1 MSPRLSSRLRASV
14 IPTGLYSPIGR
25 GHAQPVTSLRVK
37 LTFPEHLIKQP
48 LMGRLVREFDVLP
61 NIRRANIEESVG
73 WIVCEL
79 GGEEQAVERAL
90 LWLGEAGVQVD
101 RLGDVVES

>member
-1 MSPRLSSRLRASV
+1 MVMLA
-14 IPTGLYSPIGR
+14 
-25 GHAQPVTSLRVK
+25 AVTNLRVK

-61 NIRRANIEESVG
+61 NIRRANIEDEVG

-79 GGEEQAVERAL
+79 AGERASVEQAL
-90 LWLGEAGVQVD
+90 SWLAEAGVAVD

>member
-1 MSPRLSSRLRASV
+1 MAV
-14 IPTGLYSPIGR
+14 
-25 GHAQPVTSLRVK
+25 VTTNLRVK

-61 NIRRANIEESVG
+61 NIRRANIEDEVG
-73 WIVCEL
+73 WIGCEL
-79 GGEEQAVERAL
+79 AGEPSSVEKAL
-90 LWLGEAGVQVD
+90 EWLADAGVQVD

>member
-1 MSPRLSSRLRASV
+1 MLSA
-14 IPTGLYSPIGR
+14 
-25 GHAQPVTSLRVK
+25 VTNLRVK
-37 LTFPEHLIKQP
+37 LTFPENLIKQP

-61 NIRRANIEESVG
+61 NIRRANIADDVG

-79 GGEEQAVERAL
+79 AGERESVEKAL
-90 LWLGEAGVQVD
+90 SWLVEAGVAVD

>member
-1 MSPRLSSRLRASV
+1 MLGA
-14 IPTGLYSPIGR
+14 
-25 GHAQPVTSLRVK
+25 VTNVRVK
-37 LTFPEHLIKQP
+37 LTFPEQLIKQP

-61 NIRRANIEESVG
+61 NIRRANIEDDVG

-79 GGEEQAVERAL
+79 AGERESVEKAL
-90 LWLGEAGVQVD
+90 SWLVDAGVAVD

>member
-1 MSPRLSSRLRASV
+1 M
-14 IPTGLYSPIGR
+14 T
-25 GHAQPVTSLRVK
+25 TLRVR

-61 NIRRANIEESVG
+61 NIRRADISETVG

-79 GGEEQAVERAL
+79 AGEAEAVERAL
-90 LWLGEAGVQVD
+90 AWLSEAGVSVD
-101 RLGDVVES
+101 RLGDVVEG

>member
-1 MSPRLSSRLRASV
+1 MLSA
-14 IPTGLYSPIGR
+14 
-25 GHAQPVTSLRVK
+25 VTNLRVK
-37 LTFPEHLIKQP
+37 LTFPENLIKQP

-61 NIRRANIEESVG
+61 NIRRANIEDEVG

-79 GGEEQAVERAL
+79 AGEPASVEKAL
-90 LWLGEAGVQVD
+90 AWLGDAGVQVD

>member
-1 MSPRLSSRLRASV
+1 MRYRA
-14 IPTGLYSPIGR
+14 LDGR
-25 GHAQPVTSLRVK
+25 PPCGHARAVINVRVK

-61 NIRRANIEESVG
+61 NIRRANITDTVG

-79 GGEEQAVERAL
+79 GGEQAQVEKAL
-90 LWLGEAGVQVD
+90 EWLTNAGVQVD